1 MKYYNVILN
10 TRKEGKDHYLKYKK
24 VNRVERLVEYVEDQ
38 GHKVRFV
45 NYYCWKTKEFLFSE
59 KL

>member
-1 MKYYNVILN
+1 MKYYNIILN
-10 TRKEGKDHYLKYKK
+10 TVKEGNEHYLRYRK
-24 VNRVERLVEYVEDQ
+24 VNRVERLVEYVEDL